1 MSKKRIGIYPG
12 TFDPITFGHMDII
25 KRSLRIV
32 DELIIGVADNFNKT
46 SMFSISERQKMIEY
60 DIKFYLKN
68 FNKIRIMQIKGLLT
82 DYSQKNKVNCI
93 IRGLRAVSDF
103 EYEFQMTGMNYQ
115 LQPFIETIFLMSSEK
130 NSFISSNFVKEVF
143 QLGGNV
149 SKFVS
154 KNTIKNLK
162 TNK

>member
-12 TFDPITFGHMDII
+12 TFDPITFGHMDIV

-46 SMFSISERQKMIEY
+46 SMFTIVERQKMIES
-60 DIKFYLKN
+60 DVKLNFKDVRKIHIK
-68 FNKIRIMQIKGLLT
+68 QIKGLLT
-82 DYSQKNKVNCI
+82 DFSNKNKVNSI

-115 LQPFIETIFLMSSEK
+115 LNPAIETIFLMSSEK
-130 NSFISSNFVKEVF
+130 NSFISSNFVKEVY
-143 QLGGNV
+143 QLGGDV

-154 KNTIKNLK
+154 RNTIRNLK
-162 TNK
+162 KK

>member
-1 MSKKRIGIYPG
+1 MINKRIGIYPG

-32 DELIIGVADNFNKT
+32 DELIIGVADNINKT
-46 SMFSISERQKMIEY
+46 SMFTITDRQKMIKS
-60 DIKFYLKN
+60 DIKLSFKDTS
-68 FNKIRIMQIKGLLT
+68 KTHIKQIKGLLT
-82 DYSQKNKVNCI
+82 DFAHKNKANCI

-115 LQPFIETIFLMSSEK
+115 LNPAIETIFLMSSEK
-130 NSFISSNFVKEVF
+130 NSFISSNFVKEVYR
-143 QLGGNV
+143 LGGDV

-154 KNTIKNLK
+154 RNTIKNLK
-162 TNK
+162 KNK